1 MRQITKD
8 IEMSID
14 QQNSLTRFFANGF
27 IDKLELVSCRASVS
41 ELLGQ
46 QNQNIYSV
54 FPGHYLLIIS
64 MASSIV
70 TESTSSSQTSSL

>member
-41 ELLGQ
+41 ESSALWQ
-46 QNQNIYSV
+46 ESDTVPAKPVMIYCMCNRLCLWFQS
-54 FPGHYLLIIS
+54 GRR
-64 MASSIV
+64 
-70 TESTSSSQTSSL
+70 